1 MFNNGL
7 RKEALKKLENAV
19 ADYNAKT
26 EDVKTKSLALFAIR
40 QKSVDVIQS
49 AENLVNKFA
58 NTPKEFD
65 KTFSEFKAEYQVF
78 TDTIA
83 EFEKAGKDVSLKSAG
98 TSVAGVAAGVGV
110 ATLAPSAAMAIA
122 TTFGTASTGTPIASL
137 SGTAATR
144 AALAWLGG
152 GAVTAGGG
160 VAGGNA
166 LLALA
171 GPVGIGIGA
180 FTLVGSGLYASSK
193 NKEIVEKA
201 EKQRAKV
208 ETLSAELKPKIVE
221 LRRLIELT
229 ENHQKGVSEILSPLE
244 SSTRKN
250 FLGTLINYVQSLF
263 KSNVPKDYQSFS
275 SDQKTL
281 LASLINHVQSLSKLL
296 NKKVQ

>member
-1 MFNNGL
+1 M
-7 RKEALKKLENAV
+7 
-19 ADYNAKT
+19 
-26 EDVKTKSLALFAIR
+26 R